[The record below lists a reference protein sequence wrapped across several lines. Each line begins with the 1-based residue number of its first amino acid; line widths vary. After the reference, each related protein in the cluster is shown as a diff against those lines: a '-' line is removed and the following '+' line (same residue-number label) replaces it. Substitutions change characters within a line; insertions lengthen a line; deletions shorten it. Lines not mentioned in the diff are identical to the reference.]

1 MGTEPSR
8 GLYAALD
15 IAAMTEG
22 GACLII
28 SLTIF
33 RFRAMARYLMIRLV
47 TFNLSTLRL
56 NFEIEIPIRKNLMS
70 PDRRLALYILHE
82 LLPR

>member
-1 MGTEPSR
+1 MGTAPSR
-8 GLYAALD
+8 ALYAALEM
-15 IAAMTEG
+15 AAMTEG

-33 RFRAMARYLMIRLV
+33 RSRAMARYLMIRLV

-56 NFEIEIPIRKNLMS
+56 SFEIELPIRKNLMS
-70 PDRRLALYILHE
+70 PDRELALYIVRE
-82 LLPR
+82 LLSR